1 MIVLDTNVLSE
12 LFRPRPDEMVVDAL
26 DRWSRV
32 DVFLTAV
39 TVAEVRVGIARLPS
53 GRRKVDLFE
62 ATERI
67 IEQRFDGRTLSFDLD
82 SAAFYADLVADR
94 VRSGRPISTADGQI
108 AAICR
113 QHAATLAT
121 RNIRDFEGMGLD
133 LINPWAA

>member
-12 LFRPRPDEMVVDAL
+12 LFRPQPEAVVLDAL
-26 DRWSRV
+26 DRWPRA
-32 DVFLTAV
+32 DVFLTSV
-39 TVAEVRVGIARLPS
+39 TVAEIRVGIARLPT

-67 IEQRFDGRTLSFDLD
+67 IERRFGGRILSFDLD

-94 VRSGRPISTADGQI
+94 FRAGRPISTADGQI

-113 QHAATLAT
+113 QHDATLAT
-121 RNIRDFEGMGLD
+121 RNLRDFESMGLE
-133 LINPWAA
+133 LIDPWAG